1 MNSLDLNVASPEEL
15 PQVLRRAADIFRE
28 SHEQLKINW
37 QDPNAGS
44 VWAEFARI
52 LDRAA
57 TSAEKAIERHFG

>member
-15 PQVLRRAADIFRE
+15 PQVLRRAADAFRE
-28 SHEQLKINW
+28 SHENLKVNW

-44 VWAEFARI
+44 VWAAFAQI

-57 TSAEKAIERHFG
+57 GSAEKAIERCLG